1 MHFCQIRQQVPNG
14 KMHTE
19 SAARPFR
26 GQGKP
31 QLRNWFT
38 LVILGLICICL
49 SSCCTSPCRKGYPSE
64 DFVIQSPLDLGEIRR
79 VGSVYGTPGASP
91 DSPGGAH
98 NGIDIGAD
106 ENTRFV
112 AAVPGMIVNIFEGHD
127 EYSETTEVIVRYN
140 KEFSVTYTFEPAK
153 RIKVKKYQCVKRGDT
168 IGYLGR
174 REAGYI
180 DQCVH
185 FGVKRD
191 GRWICPI
198 PYLAEDYRDRL
209 NRVYQSLEGRD
220 PRNICNCPEHQ
231 FYFE

>member
-1 MHFCQIRQQVPNG
+1 MYSHRIRQQASTRTMNSG
-14 KMHTE
+14 FADCH
-19 SAARPFR
+19 FR
-26 GQGKP
+26 GEGNA
-31 QLRNWFT
+31 LLWNWFT
-38 LVILGLICICL
+38 LVLLVLICICL
-49 SSCCTSPCRKGYPSE
+49 SSCGSSRCRKGYPSG
-64 DFVIQSPLDLGEIRR
+64 DFIVEPPLDLGEIRR
-79 VGSVYGTPGASP
+79 VGSVYGTPAASP
-91 DSPGGAH
+91 DSLGGIH

-106 ENTRFV
+106 ENARFV
-112 AAVPGMIVNIFEGHD
+112 ASVPGMIVNIIEGHD
-127 EYSETTEVIVRYN
+127 FHSETTDVILRYN
-140 KEFSVTYTFEPAK
+140 REFSVIYTFEPAK
-153 RIKVKKYQCVKRGDT
+153 RIKVKKYRCVKRGDT

-191 GRWICPI
+191 DRWICPI
-198 PYLAEDYRDRL
+198 PYLAEDFRERL